1 MDKSKFDS
9 LEAQLTDIKS
19 LLNESEQSFLSGDF
33 FESPTRLE
41 NLVKSLC
48 DELPKLPPKDAKK
61 LGEQLPSL
69 IKSLDTMTIMIKKSV
84 DQNNANNQE
93 LIKKAKKA
101 YKTSKMYKSKV

>member
-84 DQNNANNQE
+84 DQSNATNQE
-93 LIKKAKKA
+93 LLKKAKKA
-101 YKTSKMYKSKV
+101 YKTSKMHKSKI

>member
-9 LEAQLTDIKS
+9 LEAKLTNVKS

-33 FESPTRLE
+33 FEVPTGLE
-41 NLVKSLC
+41 ILVKSLC
-48 DELPKLPPKDAKK
+48 DELPKLPLKDAKK
-61 LGEQLPSL
+61 LGEQLPGL

-101 YKTSKMYKSKV
+101 YKTSKMHKSKV